1 MGYFPCPLCNK
12 QFKTTQHLNQHKN
25 RKKSCSL
32 SITNT
37 QNSIIVDLPKK
48 ELNDKSE
55 ILNLKLNDILE
66 LVKSVQDYKTKIKY
80 LESENNK
87 LKEQLSIIKNVVQNT
102 NDNVYQFK
110 GTQNEINNGNLNTV
124 HYLPSLPD
132 TPTPPEKYSQINC
145 DNIEFN
151 LTPPQIHNTQYH
163 NTEYVDKNLS
173 TVFGFGNN

>member
-1 MGYFPCPLCNK
+1 MGYFSCPLCNK

-37 QNSIIVDLPKK
+37 QNSVIVDLPKK
-48 ELNDKSE
+48 ELNNNNE
-55 ILNLKLNDILE
+55 IFNLKLNDILE
-66 LVKSVQDYKTKIKY
+66 VVKSVEDYKTKIKY

-102 NDNVYQFK
+102 NSNMCQFK
-110 GTQNEINNGNLNTV
+110 GTQNEINNDNLNIV
-124 HYLPSLPD
+124 NYSPSLSD

-145 DNIEFN
+145 DNTEFI
-151 LTPPQIHNTQYH
+151 LTPPQIHNIPPH
-163 NTEYVDKNLS
+163 NREYINRNLS
-173 TVFGFGNN
+173 DVYGFGNN